1 MTFFNGDF
9 AQFFPRGRKSVILL
23 ILGLIAIAVIGLIAA
38 LQPILALAIVG
49 VLFLAI
55 AMFARPNASTLVVL
69 FILYT
74 NAAVV
79 AVRFHGVP
87 YIVGVAFPILL
98 ISPLGYYLIF
108 RRQKIIVNQVILL
121 LILFLGIQ
129 ALSAFFARFTSVVMQ
144 SLTTYMIEG
153 VLIYFL
159 IINTIRSLALL
170 RQAIWVLLLAGTLI
184 ASLSV
189 YQQVTQSFDNNFGG
203 FAQMSNAAFGTGV
216 ELLAGEVYQPRLAGT
231 IGDQNYHAQLMLM
244 LVPLGLFRV
253 WGERSKLLR
262 LLALVFTAVI
272 ALGVGLT
279 FSRGAAVGFLL
290 MLVIMALL
298 RYIKLYQLALIFIG
312 LLLLLRALP
321 QYGARLISLET
332 VIGALG
338 GVEGSGIRAA
348 DSSTESR
355 LTEMAAAGLAFA
367 DHPLIGVGPGMF
379 KYYYPQYAE
388 TFGLRVQ
395 ATYRAA
401 HNLYLDI
408 AADTGVLGLV
418 CFLAI
423 LFVSLRNLVQ
433 TRRRWLQ
440 TRPDLANLAT
450 GLILAIVTY
459 LTTGLFLTLAYER
472 FFWLMLALAGVTS
485 CLAGISAHADP
496 DSTLELRR
504 V

>member
-121 LILFLGIQ
+121 LILFLGVQ

-170 RQAIWVLLLAGTLI
+170 RQAI
-184 ASLSV
+184 
-189 YQQVTQSFDNNFGG
+189 
-203 FAQMSNAAFGTGV
+203 
-216 ELLAGEVYQPRLAGT
+216 
-231 IGDQNYHAQLMLM
+231 
-244 LVPLGLFRV
+244 
-253 WGERSKLLR
+253 
-262 LLALVFTAVI
+262 
-272 ALGVGLT
+272 
-279 FSRGAAVGFLL
+279 
-290 MLVIMALL
+290 
-298 RYIKLYQLALIFIG
+298 
-312 LLLLLRALP
+312 
-321 QYGARLISLET
+321 
-332 VIGALG
+332 
-338 GVEGSGIRAA
+338 
-348 DSSTESR
+348 
-355 LTEMAAAGLAFA
+355 
-367 DHPLIGVGPGMF
+367 
-379 KYYYPQYAE
+379 
-388 TFGLRVQ
+388 
-395 ATYRAA
+395 
-401 HNLYLDI
+401 
-408 AADTGVLGLV
+408 
-418 CFLAI
+418 
-423 LFVSLRNLVQ
+423 
-433 TRRRWLQ
+433 
-440 TRPDLANLAT
+440 
-450 GLILAIVTY
+450 
-459 LTTGLFLTLAYER
+459 
-472 FFWLMLALAGVTS
+472 
-485 CLAGISAHADP
+485 
-496 DSTLELRR
+496 
-504 V
+504 

>member
-1 MTFFNGDF
+1 
-9 AQFFPRGRKSVILL
+9 
-23 ILGLIAIAVIGLIAA
+23 
-38 LQPILALAIVG
+38 
-49 VLFLAI
+49 
-55 AMFARPNASTLVVL
+55 
-69 FILYT
+69 
-74 NAAVV
+74 
-79 AVRFHGVP
+79 
-87 YIVGVAFPILL
+87 
-98 ISPLGYYLIF
+98 
-108 RRQKIIVNQVILL
+108 
-121 LILFLGIQ
+121 
-129 ALSAFFARFTSVVMQ
+129 
-144 SLTTYMIEG
+144 
-153 VLIYFL
+153 
-159 IINTIRSLALL
+159 
-170 RQAIWVLLLAGTLI
+170 
-184 ASLSV
+184 
-189 YQQVTQSFDNNFGG
+189 
-203 FAQMSNAAFGTGV
+203 
-216 ELLAGEVYQPRLAGT
+216 
-231 IGDQNYHAQLMLM
+231 
-244 LVPLGLFRV
+244 VPLGLFQV

-290 MLVIMALL
+290 MLVIMALM
-298 RYIKLYQLALIFIG
+298 RYIKLYQLVVIFLG

-332 VIGALG
+332 VIGVLG
-338 GVEGSGIRAA
+338 DAEGSGLRAA

-388 TFGLRVQ
+388 AFGLRVQ

-423 LFVSLRNLVQ
+423 LFVSLRNLAQ
-433 TRRRWLQ
+433 TRRRWLH

-450 GLILAIVTY
+450 GLMLAIVTY

-485 CLAGISAHADP
+485 YLAGTSAQADP
-496 DSTLELRR
+496 DSALDLRR